1 MRKILGRRSRAGT
14 RRGLPPPAV
23 AISLFPLLLLVIDV
37 FNTPSVRLGPLM
49 VAAPTFAAA
58 FCAPA
63 GVLGVSAV
71 TLPCVVLASWS
82 NQQLAT
88 ENFLVQMIT
97 TALIIAA
104 ATAAASVRVHRE
116 RQLARARWVAEVTQ
130 RVLLH
135 PLPRRVGSFD
145 VASLYESA
153 DEEAA
158 VGGDLYAI
166 ARHGNCSRLLLGD
179 VQGKGLAS
187 LDMVSSVLNGFRQS
201 VRHGSTL
208 PTVVRELAAG
218 FQEDVRELSAAAEES
233 PCGPGAYA
241 DESFVTAVLCELPD
255 EGPMRLVNLGHPEP
269 LLLHDGKVTALE
281 PTVPVPPL
289 GLEDLN
295 GVEIVVDTTDFP
307 MGATLVLY
315 TDGVTEARNPA
326 GDFYP
331 LADRLRNWTDLPPEA
346 LLAAVRADLRR
357 HVDGPL
363 TDDVAMVALQ
373 RTPAPEPARA
383 PAAGRP
389 ASTRSDSLDGE
400 PAGSPV
406 SRTRPSPVSR
416 IRRRPPSAATPQAP
430 SGAASPAGP

>member
-1 MRKILGRRSRAGT
+1 M
-14 RRGLPPPAV
+14 
-23 AISLFPLLLLVIDV
+23 LLLILDLFTPNVI
-37 FNTPSVRLGPLM
+37 RLGPLM
-49 VAAPTFAAA
+49 VAAPTLAAV

-63 GVLGVSAV
+63 GVLGVVAV
-71 TLPCVVLASWS
+71 TLPCVIMSSWA
-82 NQQLAT
+82 NGLVGTPNFPAQLGT
-88 ENFLVQMIT
+88 I
-97 TALIIAA
+97 ALISVAAVAA
-104 ATAAASVRVHRE
+104 AAVRVRRE
-116 RQLARARWVAEVTQ
+116 RQLAQSRWVAEVTQ

-187 LDMVSSVLNGFRQS
+187 LDMVSSVLNGFRHS
-201 VRHGSTL
+201 VRHGSPLT
-208 PTVVRELAAG
+208 TVVRELAAG
-218 FQEDVRELSAAAEES
+218 FREDVREMSAAAEAS
-233 PCGPGAYA
+233 PCGPGAFTE
-241 DESFVTAVLCELPD
+241 ESFVTAVLCELPD

-295 GVEIVVDTTDFP
+295 GGEVVVDTTDFP
-307 MGATLVLY
+307 TGATLVLY
-315 TDGVTEARNPA
+315 TDGVTEARSPA

-331 LADRLRNWTDLPPEA
+331 LADRLRNWTGLPPDA

-373 RTPAPEPARA
+373 RTPAPEPTV
-383 PAAGRP
+383 GRP
-389 ASTRSDSLDGE
+389 MSRGQDLQPHFGLGDLDRWRQAVDGGRCAVVAGTPRRQSE
-400 PAGSPV
+400 P
-406 SRTRPSPVSR
+406 
-416 IRRRPPSAATPQAP
+416 
-430 SGAASPAGP
+430 

>member
-1 MRKILGRRSRAGT
+1 M
-14 RRGLPPPAV
+14 PPAV
-23 AISLFPLLLLVIDV
+23 TISLLPVVLLVFDV
-37 FNTPSVRLGPLM
+37 VNTPSIRLGPMM
-49 VAAPTFAAA
+49 VAAPTCAAA
-58 FCAPA
+58 FCSPA

-71 TLPCVVLASWS
+71 TMPCVVLASWS
-82 NQQLAT
+82 NQQLGT
-88 ENFLVQMIT
+88 ENFLVQMVT
-97 TALIIAA
+97 TVLIIAA
-104 ATAAASVRVHRE
+104 AVAAASVRMRRE
-116 RQLARARWVAEVTQ
+116 RQLAQARWVAEVTQ

-135 PLPRRVGSFD
+135 PLPRRIGSLD

-153 DEEAA
+153 EEEAA

-166 ARHGNCSRLLLGD
+166 ARHGDCSRLLLGD

-201 VRHGSTL
+201 VRHGSPL

-218 FQEDVRELSAAAEES
+218 FHEDVREMSAAAEAS
-233 PCGPGAYA
+233 LCGSGAYT
-241 DESFVTAVLCELPD
+241 DESFVTAVMCELPD
-255 EGPMRLVNLGHPEP
+255 EGPIRLVNLGHPEP

-295 GVEIVVDTTDFP
+295 GGEVVVDTTDFP
-307 MGATLVLY
+307 TGATLVLY

-331 LADRLRNWTDLPPEA
+331 LADRLRDWTGLSPDA

-373 RTPAPEPARA
+373 RTPAPEPARP

-389 ASTRSDSLDGE
+389 ANTRADSHDGE

-406 SRTRPSPVSR
+406 SRTRPTPVSR
-416 IRRRPPSAATPQAP
+416 IRRRPPSAATPPAP
-430 SGAASPAGP
+430 SEAGSPAGP

>member
-1 MRKILGRRSRAGT
+1 MRKVLGRRSRGGT
-14 RRGLPPPAV
+14 RRWLVPPAV
-23 AISLFPLLLLVIDV
+23 GISLFPLVLLVIDV
-37 FNTPSVRLGPLM
+37 INTPSIRLGPLM
-49 VAAPTFAAA
+49 VAAPAFAAA

-63 GVLGVSAV
+63 GVLGVSAM

-82 NQQLAT
+82 NQQLGT
-88 ENFLVQMIT
+88 ENFLVQLVT

-104 ATAAASVRVHRE
+104 SVAATSVRVQRE
-116 RQLARARWVAEVTQ
+116 RQLAQARWVAEVTQ

-135 PLPRRVGSFD
+135 PLPRRIGSFD

-201 VRHGSTL
+201 VRHGSPLT
-208 PTVVRELAAG
+208 TVVRELAAG
-218 FQEDVRELSAAAEES
+218 FQEDVREMSAVAEAS
-233 PCGPGAYA
+233 PCGPGAYS

-269 LLLHDGKVTALE
+269 LLLHDGEVTALE

-295 GVEIVVDTTDFP
+295 GGEVVVDTTDFP

-315 TDGVTEARNPA
+315 TDGVTEARSPA

-331 LADRLRNWTDLPPEA
+331 LADRLRNWTRLPPDA

-363 TDDVAMVALQ
+363 TDDVAMVVLQ
-373 RTPAPEPARA
+373 RTPAPEPA
-383 PAAGRP
+383 AGRP
-389 ASTRSDSLDGE
+389 ASTPSDSRGGGPD
-400 PAGSPV
+400 GSPV
-406 SRTRPSPVSR
+406 RLTRPALVSRT
-416 IRRRPPSAATPQAP
+416 RRRPPSAATPQAP
-430 SGAASPAGP
+430 SEAGSPAGP